1 MSFLLPTFVPIVAMG
16 LSIYYSLLMTR
27 RFRDELAAGRSV
39 RGAVVWT
46 VATAGEAI
54 LFSGLIV
61 MIGFMGLL
69 LIGAQLMTSLGIG
82 GAVWYGKARFTALLP
97 LGFLTRITA
106 YHRKPLRG

>member
-1 MSFLLPTFVPIVAMG
+1 MSFFVLIFFSIVGMG
-16 LSIYYSLLMTR
+16 ISIDYSLLMPR

-82 GAVWYGKARFTALLP
+82 GAVVCGPSGFAPLTLPPSLLNILCYP
-97 LGFLTRITA
+97 A
-106 YHRKPLRG
+106 H

>member
-1 MSFLLPTFVPIVAMG
+1 MPGHFS
-16 LSIYYSLLMTR
+16 
-27 RFRDELAAGRSV
+27 DELAARCSV
-39 RGAVVWT
+39 RGAVVRT

-82 GAVWYGKARFTALLP
+82 GAAVVGTSVLAALTLLP
-97 LGFLTRITA
+97 SLLSVLCHHP
-106 YHRKPLRG
+106 YSLPLRVFCPFNSRAHHG